1 MNSLLLRNMYSLQR
15 QMTGLDLPIT
25 EISVAI
31 DKKEYCSSLVRAGYY
46 LPLHSFLK
54 PNLSGV
60 SKEFVSKV
68 FLLNKEEIRFIAYS
82 EKQQE
87 PVGLVKARRITN
99 RLWGLWDLFVLPRY
113 RGRRIASVLLA
124 ATARYLEGKGV
135 KKLISTVSVDNIAC
149 ITHSRRSG
157 WTLLQNRIFRCE
169 NDGSM
174 RRHNVGRII
183 VRKLCECDRSELYNF
198 FQFCVGKEWCEYL
211 EIDQGSFL
219 NRIFGPAYFEEYGS
233 LYKVVVKKDVHIA
246 QSNGELRGYVISRA
260 PRVFNIGCTIHL
272 FVPISEHFGQVCS
285 ALLSET
291 FRSSSAEK
299 IDKCVIVCVGSHG
312 IRNNL
317 EGLGFKV
324 QESFVQ
330 GIRL

>member
-1 MNSLLLRNMYSLQR
+1 
-15 QMTGLDLPIT
+15 MTERDQST
-25 EISVAI
+25 REISVAI
-31 DKKEYCSSLVRAGYY
+31 DKKEYYSSLVRAGYY

-60 SKEFVSKV
+60 SQELVTKV
-68 FLLNKEEIRFIAYS
+68 FLLNKEEIRFDAYS
-82 EKQQE
+82 EKHQE
-87 PVGLVKARRITN
+87 TVGLVKARKITN
-99 RLWGLWDLFVLPRY
+99 CLWGLWDIFVLPKY
-113 RGRRIASVLLA
+113 RGRRIASVLLT

-135 KKLISTVSVDNIAC
+135 KKLISTVSIDNIAS
-149 ITHSRRSG
+149 IRHSIRSG
-157 WTLLQNRIFRCE
+157 WTLLQNRIFRCWK
-169 NDGSM
+169 DDSM

-183 VRKLCECDRSELYNF
+183 VRKLCKCDRRELYNF

-211 EIDQGSFL
+211 EIDQDSFL
-219 NRIFGPAYFEEYGS
+219 NRIFGPAYFEEYGPLS
-233 LYKVVVKKDVHIA
+233 KVVVKKDVHIA
-246 QSNGELRGYVISRA
+246 QSNGELRGYAISRA

-299 IDKCVIVCVGSHG
+299 IDKCVIVCVGSHD
-312 IRNNL
+312 IRKNL

-330 GIRL
+330 GIQL